1 MLVQGYFVDH
11 RIDTETDTQLKK
23 FFTCILAIV
32 LKSIDDLLKVLLE
45 TEKFPKDSSASQA
58 ILPSLSL
65 GLNLRT
71 VYEQT
76 EIILLFLMPDV
87 FYDLLSSILLE
98 FLEISCFQI
107 VPVSYLATYFG
118 SRRLASAGLTRQ
130 FNVSL
135 QL

>member
-1 MLVQGYFVDH
+1 M
-11 RIDTETDTQLKK
+11 
-23 FFTCILAIV
+23 
-32 LKSIDDLLKVLLE
+32 LLE
-45 TEKFPKDSSASQA
+45 AEKFPKDSCASQA

-65 GLNLRT
+65 GLNLLT

-135 QL
+135 QQ